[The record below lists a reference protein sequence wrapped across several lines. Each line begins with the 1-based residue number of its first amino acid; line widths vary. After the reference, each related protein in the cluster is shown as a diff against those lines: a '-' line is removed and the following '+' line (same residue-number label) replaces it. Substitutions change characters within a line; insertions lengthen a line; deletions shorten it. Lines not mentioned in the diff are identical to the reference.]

1 MNNDDTGGGAGPSMI
16 AIDLDGAL
24 LDYSPEG
31 ALPAVNWAVIRA
43 LAARGVRKVAVVTI
57 QGGLP
62 WHVMGV
68 LRKDGRPYPSPAQFL
83 NRLSVAVNALSDCGI
98 RVAAV
103 RVCVY
108 HPHAAAAAI
117 QRAAL
122 EVRAGMQRAAM
133 TGNWHVYTTP
143 RARKPEPLMLRSVG
157 ATEYWGDSPE
167 DGGAARAAGV
177 PFVKV
182 DRFFG

>member
-1 MNNDDTGGGAGPSMI
+1 MI
-16 AIDLDGAL
+16 ALDLDGTL
-24 LDYSPEG
+24 VDYSPEG
-31 ALPAVNWAVIRA
+31 ERPAVNWQLIRQ
-43 LAARGVRKVAVVTI
+43 LAARGVTEVAIVTN

-62 WHVMGV
+62 WFVMGV
-68 LRKDGRPYPSPAQFL
+68 TRQDGRPYPAPAQFL
-83 NRLSVAVNALSDCGI
+83 NRLSVAVNALSDSGI

-108 HPHAAAAAI
+108 HPRADATAI

-122 EVRAGMQRAAM
+122 EVRAGTQRAAR
-133 TGNWHVYTTP
+133 TGDWHVYTTA

-167 DGGAARAAGV
+167 DEGAARAAGV
-177 PFVKV
+177 PFMPVE
-182 DRFFG
+182 RFFG